1 LEAKTDLRRAGVN
14 MEILGKEEILAQ
26 VHKFKLFRSEGN
38 LYIDLYEAI
47 VGKSSHRFVAVPNI
61 LVREADEKYFGVGDS
76 KKTALVDCLKKIKDV
91 PIEVIIPVEDREAEA
106 QAFSEIEE
114 MSKKSHPFWKLTKL
128 FHKGS
133 NEVP

>member
-14 MEILGKEEILAQ
+14 MAILGKEEILAQ

-47 VGKSSHRFVAVPNI
+47 VGKSSYRFVAVPNI

-76 KKTALVDCLKKIKDV
+76 KKTALLDCLKKIKEV
-91 PIEVIIPVEDREAEA
+91 PIEDIIPAENGEVMT

-114 MSKKSHPFWKLTKL
+114 MSKKSHLFGKLTKI
-128 FHKGS
+128 FHKG
-133 NEVP
+133 